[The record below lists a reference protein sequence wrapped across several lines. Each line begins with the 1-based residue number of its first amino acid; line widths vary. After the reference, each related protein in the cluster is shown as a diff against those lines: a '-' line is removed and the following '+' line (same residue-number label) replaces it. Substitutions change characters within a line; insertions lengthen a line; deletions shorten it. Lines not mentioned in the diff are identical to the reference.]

1 MPLFEFECTKCNQ
14 TVELL
19 LRRPDDTAECPGCGS
34 KKLNRLIS
42 APAAPAMKDGSGAS
56 LPIES
61 GGQSCGMPRCCGGM
75 CHE

>member
-1 MPLFEFECTKCNQ
+1 MPLFEFECPKCNK

-19 LRRPDDTAECPGCGS
+19 IRRPDDVAECPECGS
-34 KKLNRLIS
+34 TKLTQLIS
-42 APAAPAMKDGSGAS
+42 APAAPNMRSGGS

-75 CHE
+75 CQE